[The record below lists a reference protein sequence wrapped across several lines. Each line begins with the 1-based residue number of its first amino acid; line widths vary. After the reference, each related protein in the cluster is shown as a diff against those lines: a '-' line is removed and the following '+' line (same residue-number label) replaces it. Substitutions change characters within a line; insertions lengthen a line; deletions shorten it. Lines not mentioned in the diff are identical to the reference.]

1 MTSPDSDAWDGPID
15 EDENGRNGVDVL
27 LDLSRNTLMVKGILL
42 RIASIDKTWRI
53 KDANLG
59 KWLCMPT
66 TFTNTGTYH
75 DAVLAPNFI
84 KAHRVGLNLIT
95 RITLLVCM
103 FENVEV
109 VVVNAISRKDVGD
122 EFQD

>member
-1 MTSPDSDAWDGPID
+1 M
-15 EDENGRNGVDVL
+15 L

-42 RIASIDKTWRI
+42 KIASVGKTRCI

-59 KWLCMPT
+59 KRLCMLT
-66 TFTNTGTYH
+66 TVTITNTGTY
-75 DAVLAPNFI
+75 VLAPNFI
-84 KAHRVGLNLIT
+84 KARRVGPTLIT

-103 FENVEV
+103 FEAVEV
-109 VVVNAISRKDVGD
+109 VVTNVIACKDIGD